1 MLSRRRRLERLEK
14 SPLFQPPPD
23 PFQAVTALAVREISD
38 EHLGLLAAVAGKW
51 KEGVCWT
58 LSQRESEAL
67 DAYTAAWE
75 RQCPAELV
83 R

>member
-1 MLSRRRRLERLEK
+1 MLSRRRRLSRLERA
-14 SPLFQPPPD
+14 PLFQPPPD
-23 PFQAVTALAVREISD
+23 PFQAVTALALREISD
-38 EHLGLLAAVAGKW
+38 EHLDLLAELARNQE
-51 KEGVCWT
+51 EGLCWA

-75 RQCPAELV
+75 LKCPAELV

>member
-1 MLSRRRRLERLEK
+1 MLNRRRRLEILER

-23 PFQAVTALAVREISD
+23 PLPVVASLALKEISD
-38 EHLGLLAAVAGKW
+38 EHFELLATVVGNWEK
-51 KEGVCWT
+51 GLCWA
-58 LSQRESEAL
+58 LSQQESEAL

-75 RQCPAELV
+75 LKCPAGLV